1 MELSFIILLGGRIKQ
16 TNKQKKKKQV
26 FLSQFSSSLTTGV
39 ESYAVYGIKE

>member
-16 TNKQKKKKQV
+16 TKKQV